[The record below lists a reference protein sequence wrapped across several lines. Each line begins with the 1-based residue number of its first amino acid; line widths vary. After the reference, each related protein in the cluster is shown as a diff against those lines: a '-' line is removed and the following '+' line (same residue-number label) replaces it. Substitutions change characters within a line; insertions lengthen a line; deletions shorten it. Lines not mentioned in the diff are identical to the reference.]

1 MVSNNTPYKLCYNDL
16 VKIDTIVQRVHIGG
30 TMGQT
35 NSVRNARLEELK
47 RRESELA
54 WRGKEG
60 LTDRDVYRTLIEE
73 ALEHGSLSEDGIRV
87 SISVRELSQRA
98 RIGYRATLRSL
109 NDRLIPAGL
118 VKRSTGGW
126 GKTSGSLILVIADD
140 VSDSPERSTAL
151 ENISNPIPTV
161 PKFRWGAGKLG
172 KLSGSVIETLHASSP
187 CTRPEMA
194 KALGRK
200 SRDIKSTLNRLVESG
215 LVERDGDIYSLP
227 KNFEDL
233 LKKRFLSDGTIE
245 TDRKHEELYE
255 KEREAYARQVGG
267 EVDAKP
273 GT

>member
-98 RIGYRATLRSL
+98 RISYRATLKSL

-118 VKRSTGGW
+118 VKRSSGGR
-126 GKTSGSLILVIADD
+126 GQTSGTLILAIDGNAP
-140 VSDSPERSTAL
+140 DSGQHSTAL
-151 ENISNPIPTV
+151 LNISNPIP
-161 PKFRWGAGKLG
+161 KF
-172 KLSGSVIETLHASSP
+172 
-187 CTRPEMA
+187 
-194 KALGRK
+194 
-200 SRDIKSTLNRLVESG
+200 
-215 LVERDGDIYSLP
+215 
-227 KNFEDL
+227 
-233 LKKRFLSDGTIE
+233 
-245 TDRKHEELYE
+245 
-255 KEREAYARQVGG
+255 
-267 EVDAKP
+267 
-273 GT
+273 